1 MKHTRNLIIAS
12 LVSANLLHLQL
23 ALVWFLEVRHYS
35 FRIHHRVFWTL
46 DSRIDSSLMVVLQ
59 N

>member
-1 MKHTRNLIIAS
+1 MTRNLIIAF
-12 LVSANLLHLQL
+12 LAYANLLHLQL
-23 ALVWFLEVRHYS
+23 ALVWYLEVRPYS
-35 FRIHHRVFWTL
+35 FRIHHRIFWTL